1 MSMRVTNEH
10 GVSRHRGFTLIEV
23 LVVIAIITLLATILF
38 PVFSRARE
46 NARRASCQSNLKQLG
61 LGFLQY
67 SQDYDESYPV
77 GNLSIAA
84 TLHLGFGW
92 ASRIY
97 PYVKSQQVFVCPSTH
112 KEPSPWPATW
122 TITYAYNNSVSDTRD
137 AIGVSGKLS
146 AFNQTSKTVL
156 LFETTGYNT
165 DFGAIDAADDTDGNV
180 GEAQSWASTGSSS
193 QSSNTPLPVNLATG
207 QLSGMTTLTNLKGPR
222 HFDGANYLM
231 ADGHVKWLHP
241 QKVSAGQKAT
251 APANAQSTNVAEGT
265 GYSGADAHAVTFS
278 PT

>member
-1 MSMRVTNEH
+1 MKATN
-10 GVSRHRGFTLIEV
+10 RHSVGRKQGFTLIEL
-23 LVVIAIITLLATILF
+23 LVVIAIIALLAAILF
-38 PVFSRARE
+38 PVFARARE
-46 NARRASCQSNLKQLG
+46 NARRASCLSNLKQLG

-77 GNLSIAA
+77 GNRSG
-84 TLHLGFGW
+84 LGAIHFGYGW

-97 PYVKSQQVFVCPSTH
+97 PYVKSQPVFVCPSTR

-122 TITYAYNNSVSDTRD
+122 TIAYGYNQSIADMRNGFG
-137 AIGVSGKLS
+137 ISGKLS
-146 AFNQTSKTVL
+146 ALSQTSKTVM

-165 DFGAIDAADDTDGNV
+165 DFGANDAADDTDGTV
-180 GEAQSWASTGSSS
+180 EEAQSWASYGSSS
-193 QSSNTPLPVNLATG
+193 QSSGTALVNFATG
-207 QLSGMTTLTNLKGPR
+207 QLSGMTTLTNLKAPR

-231 ADGHVKWLHP
+231 ADGHAKWLHP
-241 QKVSAGQKAT
+241 QNVSAGQKAA
-251 APANAQSTNVAEGT
+251 APTNAQSTNVAEGT